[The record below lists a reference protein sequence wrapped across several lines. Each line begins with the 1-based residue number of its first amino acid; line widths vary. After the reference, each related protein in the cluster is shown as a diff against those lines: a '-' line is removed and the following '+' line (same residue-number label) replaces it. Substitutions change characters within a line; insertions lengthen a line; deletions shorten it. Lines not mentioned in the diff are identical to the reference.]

1 MNAARN
7 RTAFRRTTDLRSSM
21 LTMARISWLPR
32 KAEAAAIELDAA
44 RRKFVEHARVR
55 HKVRCPWLLRVHPPS
70 EITRFART
78 GWWMT
83 QSRSNPSLVKFPVKQ
98 GKNREFARFPRRS
111 WRLRHKKAWNRL
123 GFFSKFPTQRN
134 RELFLD
140 NRDLFRRIREFTGQI
155 REISNSPHT
164 RK

>member
-1 MNAARN
+1 
-7 RTAFRRTTDLRSSM
+7 M

-78 GWWMT
+78 GWWMP
-83 QSRSNPSLVKFPVKQ
+83 QSDANRSPTKLADFQQRFLTKHASSVYMELPMAKFRKADFSPKI
-98 GKNREFARFPRRS
+98 
-111 WRLRHKKAWNRL
+111 RL
-123 GFFSKFPTQRN
+123 ST
-134 RELFLD
+134 
-140 NRDLFRRIREFTGQI
+140 
-155 REISNSPHT
+155 
-164 RK
+164 